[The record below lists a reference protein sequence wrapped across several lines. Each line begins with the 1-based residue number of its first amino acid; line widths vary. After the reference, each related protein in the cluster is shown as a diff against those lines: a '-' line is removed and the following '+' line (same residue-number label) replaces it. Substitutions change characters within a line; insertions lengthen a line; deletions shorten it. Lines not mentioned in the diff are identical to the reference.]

1 MVYQPKSA
9 TGYQTL
15 ITWRQAGEIYHRAKN
30 FTRDYLNRISDSRLV
45 AHINDSARSVQR
57 NIEEG
62 YKRATTKEYVQ
73 FLGFSR
79 GSLEELK
86 GDFEELKR
94 EWREGIRWGDKGE
107 RRVTGIRDEVTRG
120 EVAREA
126 VTRGEVARGEV
137 ARGEVARGSVI
148 SGGATR
154 GSVTRD
160 SVARDSVIR
169 GVAIKEIDGIL
180 DLIYGE
186 DCMIGRQIMALEDKM
201 ISEKTL
207 PRSDMVRRS
216 WNKSGFGDKRFWAI
230 AEDKFGLRRDE
241 RGIVR
246 RVDKGDADKED
257 VDKGKEG

>member
-15 ITWRQAGEIYHRAKN
+15 ITWKQAGEIYHRAKD
-30 FTRDYLNRISDSRLV
+30 FTGGYLNRISDSRLV

-79 GSLEELK
+79 GSLEEMK

-94 EWREGIRWGDKGE
+94 EWREGIKWGNRGE
-107 RRVTGIRDEVTRG
+107 RRETVIRG
-120 EVAREA
+120 EVAGAA
-126 VTRGEVARGEV
+126 VTGD
-137 ARGEVARGSVI
+137 SV
-148 SGGATR
+148 TR
-154 GSVTRD
+154 DAVTRD
-160 SVARDSVIR
+160 SVTRIEVTRDAVTRDSVIR
-169 GVAIKEIDGIL
+169 DAVIKEIGGIL

-186 DCMIGRQIMALEDKM
+186 DCMIGRQIASLEDKM
-201 ISEKTL
+201 VSEKTL

-230 AEDKFGLRRDE
+230 AEDKFGLKKDE

-246 RVDKGDADKED
+246 RVDKG
-257 VDKGKEG
+257 KEG